1 MRMKKTLTFFLSC
14 LMAVAAFATDYKGDL
29 KINFPDQK
37 DEAPVVDADRVVTVE
52 LTDAA
57 NKLYKLSI
65 KDFSFLGLHIGDIVI
80 NGAKGEA
87 QTDGSVKIA
96 TSEYKMIL
104 LNGNIN
110 ATIDFEGVISKDE
123 ETFTITK
130 LNIATET
137 EVGTVVCEFT
147 GSNVNSSAIKDVVFD
162 GGEYQIYN
170 IAGQRVQDMNQSGIF
185 LIRYANG
192 TTKKIIKK

>member
-37 DEAPVVDADRVVTVE
+37 DVAPVVDADRVVTVE

-65 KDFSFLGLHIGDIVI
+65 KDFSFENLVIGDIVI

-96 TSEYKMIL
+96 TSEYKMTL
-104 LNGNIN
+104 YNGLIE

-123 ETFTITK
+123 NTFMITK
-130 LNIATET
+130 LNIATNM
-137 EVGTVVCEFT
+137 VGKVVCEFT
-147 GSNVNSSAIKDVVFD
+147 GTNVNSSAIKDVVFD

>member
-1 MRMKKTLTFFLSC
+1 MKKTLTFFLSC

-37 DEAPVVDADRVVTVE
+37 DVAPVVDADRVVTVE

-57 NKLYKLSI
+57 NKLYNLSI
-65 KDFSFLGLHIGDIVI
+65 KDFSYDNLSLGDIVI
-80 NGAKGEA
+80 DGAKGEA

-96 TSEYKMIL
+96 TSEYKMTL
-104 LNGNIN
+104 YNGLIE

-123 ETFTITK
+123 NTFTITK
-130 LNIATET
+130 LNIATIM
-137 EVGTVVCEFT
+137 VGKVVCEFT
-147 GSNVNSSAIKDVVFD
+147 GTNVNSSAIKDVVFD